1 MQEFVLLLS
10 KTVDGTDGNKW
21 YYMGLQI
28 DGNRVFR
35 LYAGFCHC
43 TSVQEYRESRSQK
56 RTAAIILPGVHQEQQ
71 REASQP
77 EPVWQSEELQLILME
92 KNGE

>member
-1 MQEFVLLLS
+1 
-10 KTVDGTDGNKW
+10 
-21 YYMGLQI
+21 MGLQI
-28 DGNRVFR
+28 DGNRFFR

-43 TSVQEYRESRSQK
+43 TSVQEYRESRSKK
-56 RTAAIILPGVHQEQQ
+56 RTAAIILPGVTMLQEQQ

>member
-1 MQEFVLLLS
+1 
-10 KTVDGTDGNKW
+10 
-21 YYMGLQI
+21 MGLQI
-28 DGNRVFR
+28 DGNRFFGYMPVSAIVR
-35 LYAGFCHC
+35 LCRNIAK
-43 TSVQEYRESRSQK
+43 VEVK